1 MTYEIIE
8 KIENNCKRNQMR
20 DVFFEEREIENPD
33 VWIREREPGA
43 DSYERENIK
52 NGIRYC
58 VTASGLLKV
67 YELTEA
73 D

>member
-8 KIENNCKRNQMR
+8 KIENSCKRNQMR
-20 DVFFEEREIENPD
+20 DVFFEEQDIDDPD
-33 VWIREREPGA
+33 AWIRVREPGA
-43 DSYERENIK
+43 DSYEREELR
-52 NGIRYC
+52 NGIRYR

-73 D
+73 